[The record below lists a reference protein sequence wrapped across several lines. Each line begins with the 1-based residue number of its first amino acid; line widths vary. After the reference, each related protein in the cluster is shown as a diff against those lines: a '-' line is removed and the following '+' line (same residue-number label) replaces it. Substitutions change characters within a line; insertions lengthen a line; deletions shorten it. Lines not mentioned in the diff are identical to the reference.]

1 MKKLTALI
9 LVLALAFTLCACGKK
24 AEETIQTTAEPAE
37 GKELTIG
44 TLSLLNMT
52 EEEYLAK
59 AKGKQNAIAYLV
71 EQGAYH
77 SNSKPGLSQVVFF
90 DTLDAML
97 MALESGDI
105 SVAEVPVC
113 VADYLCSHNDKLEE
127 LASYNLSNADD
138 FTKQVA
144 YRLGAGFSFLTTED
158 KTALRDELDAALTE
172 IKADGTLDAL
182 IQSYITDAVSG
193 EPEPVEF
200 TKTDGE
206 TIRVAV
212 TGALPP
218 MDYVAADGTPA
229 GFNTAILAEL
239 GKRLNKNFELVVVD
253 SVGRAM
259 ALASGNVD
267 LVFWTNGS
275 DGRGN
280 GDRQSTEEHEAYVKE
295 RASIDS
301 EEQTAL
307 MKAIGGGIDHVKNQ
321 NKDIPDGTITTQP
334 YYNDLLIPV
343 ALK

>member
-1 MKKLTALI
+1 MKKLIALI

-24 AEETIQTTAEPAE
+24 AEATTQTPAAPAE
-37 GKELTIG
+37 SKGLVKG
-44 TLSLLNMT
+44 ALSLLNMT

-59 AKGKQNAIAYLV
+59 SKGKIIALQYLV
-71 EQGAYH
+71 EQGAY
-77 SNSKPGLSQVVFF
+77 NSARNIAQMPDLTGVIFY

-97 MALESGDI
+97 MALEAGDI
-105 SVAEVPVC
+105 TSAELPQC
-113 VADYLCSHNDKLEE
+113 VADYLCACNDRLTTRG
-127 LASYNLSNADD
+127 SFDLSNADD

-144 YRLGAGFSFLTTED
+144 YRLGAGFSFLTTEG

-239 GKRLNKNFELVVVD
+239 GRRMNKTFELVVVD
-253 SVGRAM
+253 SVGRAT
-259 ALASGNVD
+259 ALASGQVD
-267 LVFWTNGS
+267 LVFWTNGK
-275 DGRGN
+275 DGRADGRKEAVERRES
-280 GDRQSTEEHEAYVKE
+280 GQETEEQRALLEA
-295 RASIDS
+295 IDGKKGS
-301 EEQTAL
+301 
-307 MKAIGGGIDHVKNQ
+307 GRRF
-321 NKDIPDGTITTQP
+321 KDVPDGTITTQP